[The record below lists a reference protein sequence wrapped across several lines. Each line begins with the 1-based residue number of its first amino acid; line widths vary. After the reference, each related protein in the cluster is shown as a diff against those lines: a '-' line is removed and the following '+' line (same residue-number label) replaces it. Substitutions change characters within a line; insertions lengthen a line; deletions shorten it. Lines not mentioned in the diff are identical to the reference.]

1 MWHLSLVP
9 RPQTGVGGACQLRVS
24 RCNAVS
30 MMRDA
35 RQASGLFL
43 ALLALVAQLTLAAAV
58 PVTTVLLAD
67 VTVLCHHDG
76 SSDAPPA
83 PAHQAPDCL
92 LCFFC
97 HSVMGPAGLVAAA
110 PLLTAPRATWIAR
123 VAIPPPA
130 TAPPLR
136 IVLAA
141 RPRGPPIPV

>member
-1 MWHLSLVP
+1 
-9 RPQTGVGGACQLRVS
+9 
-24 RCNAVS
+24 

-58 PVTTVLLAD
+58 PATTVSLAAM
-67 VTVLCHHDG
+67 TSLCQHDG
-76 SSDAPPA
+76 NPDAPPA

-97 HSVMGPAGLVAAA
+97 HAAAA
-110 PLLTAPRATWIAR
+110 PIGLLTSAPLLPAPTTTRIVSA
-123 VAIPPPA
+123 VVLPPA

-136 IVLAA
+136 IFTVA
-141 RPRGPPIPV
+141 RPRGPPILS